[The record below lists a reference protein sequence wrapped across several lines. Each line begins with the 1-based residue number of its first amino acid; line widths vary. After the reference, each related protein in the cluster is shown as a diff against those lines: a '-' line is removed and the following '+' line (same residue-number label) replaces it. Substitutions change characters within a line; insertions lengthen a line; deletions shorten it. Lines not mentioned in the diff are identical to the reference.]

1 MKNTGKIKRCVCT
14 FSRIISKAHIASPLT
29 NMDLWQVYSI
39 RISSVPISPFSF
51 WCKLGESQVFPN
63 FYNISYNGCIEHP
76 F

>member
-39 RISSVPISPFSF
+39 GISSIPHPPGQKVFSF
-51 WCKLGESQVFPN
+51 RFGANKVKV
-63 FYNISYNGCIEHP
+63 YISLTMVV
-76 F
+76 